1 MPGASLTFRV
11 EGLEQVIG
19 EIVRRKMN
27 VRRTTRQ
34 ILAPGADII
43 RDEIKQRGTG
53 RFRTQVTRTI
63 RVNMGAL
70 QAYALIGPVRKHAH
84 IARFL
89 EFGTRPHIIRAR
101 PGKMLHFGGRTV
113 KSVSHPGARA
123 KPFLRPA
130 VNASRD
136 RAVAAIAAAVKS
148 VIGA

>member
-1 MPGASLTFRV
+1 MPGASLAFRV

-19 EIVRRKMN
+19 EIARRKMN

-63 RVNMGAL
+63 RVNTGSLM
-70 QAYALIGPVRKHAH
+70 AYALIGPVRKHAH
-84 IARFL
+84 IANFL
-89 EFGTRPHIIRAR
+89 EFGTRPHIIRAQ

-113 KSVSHPGARA
+113 KSVAHPGARA

-130 VNASRD
+130 FNASRD
-136 RAVAAIAAAVKS
+136 RAVAAIADAVKS
-148 VIGA
+148 VLGA